1 MVRRERKVDPVAM
14 LWVLLLGFGVRL
26 QRTLAGLKRGYE
38 TFTRTTLRD
47 SSWYE
52 RFTPEFVAF
61 LRACVALAIE
71 NLAAEV
77 KRERAERL
85 RRFKDLLIQDS
96 TVVRLHEKLAKR
108 WPATRARRVA
118 AGVKVALLV
127 SAVAN
132 GPKSIAIHGE
142 RTADVKTLRIG
153 RWVRDCLLLLDLGFY
168 KFQLFARIAENGGFF
183 VTRLKEG
190 ANPLLRASHRRH
202 RGCAIDLAGKR
213 WREVEPLL
221 EREVLDAEVEVA
233 FSRRRY
239 AEKRS
244 RDAMRLRLVAVWNAE
259 ARRYHVYLTNVPPE
273 VLTAE
278 EVAATYAVRWDIE
291 LVFKEL
297 KSRYALDMVTS
308 TNPHVVEALI
318 WTAVLTLVVSRRM
331 YNVIRAMAPEEQRA
345 RYTPLRWSIIFAEN
359 ADRLRSVMLKHL
371 GLARDEQEELELLM
385 EIHMGHGLDPH
396 VNRRRLGD
404 RVWA

>member
-1 MVRRERKVDPVAM
+1 MLPPDRVRQLAKETGMVRRERKVDAVAM

-26 QRTLAGLKRGYE
+26 QRTLASLKHGYE
-38 TFTRTTLRD
+38 IFTRTTLRD

-52 RFTPEFVAF
+52 RFTPEFVTF
-61 LRACVALAIE
+61 LRAYVALAIE

-118 AGVKVALLV
+118 A
-127 SAVAN
+127 
-132 GPKSIAIHGE
+132 
-142 RTADVKTLRIG
+142 
-153 RWVRDCLLLLDLGFY
+153 
-168 KFQLFARIAENGGFF
+168 
-183 VTRLKEG
+183 
-190 ANPLLRASHRRH
+190 
-202 RGCAIDLAGKR
+202 
-213 WREVEPLL
+213 
-221 EREVLDAEVEVA
+221 
-233 FSRRRY
+233 
-239 AEKRS
+239 
-244 RDAMRLRLVAVWNAE
+244 
-259 ARRYHVYLTNVPPE
+259 
-273 VLTAE
+273 
-278 EVAATYAVRWDIE
+278 TYAVRWDIE

-297 KSRYALDMVTS
+297 KSRCALDVVTS

-318 WTAVLTLVVSRRM
+318 WTAVLTLVVNRRM

-345 RYTPLRWSIIFAEN
+345 RHTPLRWSIIFAEN
-359 ADRLRSVMLKHL
+359 ADRLRSVMLKYL

-396 VNRRRLGD
+396 VNQRRLGD